1 MKRSRMVY
9 LLIIAGIILF
19 ALINIYFENKSA
31 EDEASKSKEDKLESV
46 ISNPFYQTYQ
56 GTYRV
61 KVGNSTDNISAEVY
75 KLDKSGFAKWML
87 VEMRNGKAEITSQ
100 KTGKWN
106 AVDGTIM
113 IEINGNTGV
122 ISETYRI
129 EDGVFKSGSRYLEK
143 AE

>member
-1 MKRSRMVY
+1 MKRSKISYV
-9 LLIIAGIILF
+9 LIILGIILF
-19 ALINIYFENKSA
+19 ALVNIYYENRSA
-31 EDEASKSKEDKLESV
+31 EAEALKSKTDQSEKT
-46 ISNPFYQTYQ
+46 ISNPFHETYQ
-56 GTYRV
+56 GTYRI

-100 KTGKWN
+100 KNGKWN

-113 IEINGNTGV
+113 IDINGNTGV